1 DAIIDQA
8 RRRSIRVDGHVEPSI
23 GVPHALASGQ
33 NLQHL
38 DGYLKAILADSAP
51 MRASVTQFNVLKLE
65 DWKSLDYLDDRKIGW
80 IAGLT
85 ARSGVWVT
93 PTLTIF
99 NNAFAVPQT
108 DEEVKARPEWAL
120 MPASLRAM
128 FLRAKVQYWS
138 PAAMAV
144 RTPARRARFIE
155 AR

>member
-1 DAIIDQA
+1 
-8 RRRSIRVDGHVEPSI
+8 
-23 GVPHALASGQ
+23 
-33 NLQHL
+33 
-38 DGYLKAILADSAP
+38 
-51 MRASVTQFNVLKLE
+51 SVTQFNVFKLE
-65 DWKSLDYLDDRKIGW
+65 NWKSLDYLDDRKIGW

-128 FLRAKVQYWS
+128 FLRAKAQYWT
-138 PAAMAV
+138 PGAMAA
-144 RTPARRARFIE
+144 RPPARRARFIE
-155 AR
+155 ARNRLTKAIADSGGKILAGSDSPEWFFGYGWTLHRELQSLVTAGLTPFQA